1 MKKMM
6 FLLIAASIGMS
17 TYASTPDYTTGN
29 KNAREIAKTIQNQLK
44 STQTGKNFEEKSGVI
59 VKLKITSDGHLQVM
73 EANSNNPELQAK
85 VTKQIE
91 KIHIEESKAVEDE
104 MIIRLF
110 F

>member
-6 FLLIAASIGMS
+6 FLFLAAVMGIS

-44 STQTGKNFEEKSGVI
+44 STQTGKDGELKSGVI
-59 VKLKITSDGHLQVM
+59 LKLKMQENGHLQVL
-73 EANSNNPELQAK
+73 EANSNNAELQEK
-85 VTKQIE
+85 VTRQIE
-91 KIHIEESKAVEDE
+91 KIKIDADKAFDDE
-104 MIIRLF
+104 MILRLF